1 LTSSI
6 WFYCVGLL
14 VCAAVNIY
22 AYINLM
28 PGGGGTSSVAELRKK
43 TNSHLSLLDQK
54 FRREYGWS
62 MVVPKPAMR
71 GG

>member
-1 LTSSI
+1 
-6 WFYCVGLL
+6 
-14 VCAAVNIY
+14 
-22 AYINLM
+22 M